1 MINYLHKSNNV
12 FKDNKNI
19 IFSFSHLLNIFIRVL
34 LPKLVLQIKSIIGLT
49 EFLYQVFFT
58 NMQL

>member
-1 MINYLHKSNNV
+1 MTNNA

-19 IFSFSHLLNIFIRVL
+19 IFTLSHLLNIFIQVL
-34 LPKLVLQIKSIIGLT
+34 LQKLVLQIKSIIGLT

-58 NMQL
+58 NKQQILFF